1 MKQIKVLDCTLRD
14 GGYINDWNFGFDN
27 INSIIKSLD
36 IAKIDFIEC
45 GFLKNIKTS
54 SDYTLFNNITDI
66 KQIKTTNAIKTFMIN
81 NDEYDYSEIIKN
93 DLTNFAFRIAFRI
106 ENLSEVCDFA
116 KILKDKGAK
125 VFINPKNFSTFSEK
139 EITILINKINNLSP
153 FAFSIVDTLGAMSK
167 DDLQEKIKLINNL
180 NKNIALCFHSHNNLS
195 LSIKN
200 TIEFIKLY
208 SDYNLIIDSSIGG
221 IGRGAGNLSTEY
233 ICKYLNENYQSKY
246 NIDEIKKVKENIIE
260 KFFMK
265 ISDKNM
271 ELYYL
276 TAKMNCHPNYATFL
290 IKNNIKSIDLA
301 KELFALLPKNKKTSY
316 DEKTINDLY
325 MKLLINKAK

>member
-45 GFLKNIKTS
+45 GFLKNIQTS
-54 SDYTLFNNITDI
+54 NDYTIFNKFNDL
-66 KQIKTTNAIKTFMIN
+66 KQIKTTTAIKTFMIN
-81 NDEYDYSEIIKN
+81 YGEYDYSEIIKN
-93 DLTNFAFRIAFRI
+93 NLTDFAFRIAFRI
-106 ENLSEVCDFA
+106 EYLSEVCDFA

-139 EITILINKINNLSP
+139 EITTLINKINNLSP

-167 DDLQEKIKLINNL
+167 DNLQEKSKLINNL

-195 LSIKN
+195 LSIEN
-200 TIEFIKLY
+200 TIEFIKLF

-233 ICKYLNENYQSKY
+233 ICEYLNKNFLRNY
-246 NIDEIKKVKENIIE
+246 NINEINSVKENIIE
-260 KFFMK
+260 KNFSK
-265 ISDKNM
+265 LSNDEIK
-271 ELYYL
+271 LYYL

-290 IKNNIKSIDLA
+290 IKNNIKSIGLA
-301 KELFALLPKNKKTSY
+301 KELFALLPKDKKTSY
-316 DEKTINDLY
+316 DEKTINALY
-325 MKLLINKAK
+325 MKLLIKNAK